1 MFMSL
6 YKVKFKN
13 NHAISGKT
21 LPKVYSGSN
30 KEFRKNVS
38 KLIIKWYVVD
48 AENETRAVEIANKVV
63 HNIWGD
69 VLATA

>member
-1 MFMSL
+1 M
-6 YKVKFKN
+6 
-13 NHAISGKT
+13 KT
-21 LPKVYSGSN
+21 YFANDSI
-30 KEFRKNVS
+30 EH
-38 KLIIKWYVVD
+38 KWYVVD